1 LRCGYNSVAPDSC
14 PQSGQI
20 KALKTRIKTLEEKV
34 AKGVAAPG
42 EGSYKGGDAEE
53 EEEEVD
59 PKDEM

>member
-1 LRCGYNSVAPDSC
+1 MAHPLCFSRS
-14 PQSGQI
+14 QSGQI

-42 EGSYKGGDAEE
+42 DGSYKTGGADP